1 MKRALFVLAT
11 LVLAVGLLTAQNR
24 VEQLFRASASN
35 AYADGSTWAA
45 SQTHYSAK
53 VGFVD
58 DDSIHV
64 TFIFTDTVDVD
75 VYVINYGSGINESIG
90 DTSAAVDSVAATKA
104 AGYSKTLS
112 LNGKLNMGAAAFQVK
127 LAFVASGN
135 DTQGTEKYKMYIKRF
150 RNNRP
155 TVR

>member
-11 LVLAVGLLTAQNR
+11 LVLVVGVMNAQNK
-24 VEQLFRASASN
+24 VEQLFRFPGSTYSA
-35 AYADGSTWAA
+35 GSTWAA
-45 SQTHYSAK
+45 SATHYSEK

-58 DDSIHV
+58 EDSIHV
-64 TFIFTDTVDVD
+64 TLIFTDTVDVD
-75 VYVINYGSGINESIG
+75 VYVINYGSGINETVG

-104 AGYSKTLS
+104 AGYSKTLT
-112 LNGKLNMGAAAFQVK
+112 LVGKLNMGAAAFQLK
-127 LAFVASGN
+127 LAFVATGN
-135 DTQGTEKYKMYIKRF
+135 DTQATEKYKMYIKRF